1 MDGVGGTGAK
11 IRPFLLPVAML
22 TTLKTPASYLFVF
35 IGRELSYKERSKE
48 LWAFPTVF

>member
-11 IRPFLLPVAML
+11 IRPFLSPVAML